1 MGRFP
6 NDTKKGKMR
15 IKLVRGCICDSL
27 TVDGKD
33 EYSMNDDERRDV
45 LKKIFERLAPGDLN
59 YVLQALVKEM
69 GEYDCDDEP
78 CECCGDTVE
87 WYVWD
92 SPAKVPQKK
101 VSDND

>member
-1 MGRFP
+1 MSKFP
-6 NDTKKGKMR
+6 DDTKKGMMR
-15 IKLVRGCICDSL
+15 IKLVRGCVCDSL

-33 EYSMNDDERRDV
+33 ECEMTDNERQDV
-45 LKKIFERLAPGDLN
+45 LKKIFESLTPGDLN

-69 GEYDCDDEP
+69 GEYDCDDEH

-92 SPAKVPQKK
+92 LPAKVPQKK

>member
-33 EYSMNDDERRDV
+33 ECSMTDDERQDV
-45 LKKIFERLAPGDLN
+45 LKKIFERLAP
-59 YVLQALVKEM
+59 
-69 GEYDCDDEP
+69 
-78 CECCGDTVE
+78 
-87 WYVWD
+87 
-92 SPAKVPQKK
+92 KK
-101 VSDND
+101 